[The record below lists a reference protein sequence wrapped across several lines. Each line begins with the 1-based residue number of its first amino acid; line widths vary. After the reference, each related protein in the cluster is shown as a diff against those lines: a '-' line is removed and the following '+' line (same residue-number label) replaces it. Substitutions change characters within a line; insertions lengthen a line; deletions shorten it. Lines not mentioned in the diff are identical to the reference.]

1 MKFAFLITVLSSLL
15 TITACSRGV
24 TTPPMPENAPMGWQM
39 KSIDVMGARGPCKQI
54 WRVEYA
60 GPGIVHV
67 DVCATPS
74 DATGLEL
81 TQTWKARANTVT
93 FFNNRYFVT
102 VNWDEGEKP
111 ALTALITKL
120 ETSLKVN

>member
-15 TITACSRGV
+15 ANVSCWRA
-24 TTPPMPENAPMGWQM
+24 TTPPPMPESAPMGWQM
-39 KSIDVMGARGPCKQI
+39 KSIDAMGGRGPCKQI
-54 WRVEYA
+54 WRVEYG

-74 DATGLEL
+74 DASGLEL
-81 TQTWKARANTVT
+81 TQTWKAKANTVT

-102 VNWDEGEKP
+102 VNWDQGEKP

-120 ETSLKVN
+120 EKSLKVD

>member
-1 MKFAFLITVLSSLL
+1 
-15 TITACSRGV
+15 
-24 TTPPMPENAPMGWQM
+24 MGWQM
-39 KSIDVMGARGPCKQI
+39 KSIDAMGGRGPCKQI

-74 DATGLEL
+74 DAAGLEL
-81 TQTWKARANTVT
+81 TQTFKARANTVT

-102 VNWDEGEKP
+102 VNWDAGEMP
-111 ALTALITKL
+111 ALKALITQL
-120 ETSLKVN
+120 EKSLKVN